1 MKRRVRWLLVL
12 GVVTLLAVVLLRG
25 RGPEIAPGS
34 VLVVDLEGDYIEAP
48 EEPLVARLLGTA
60 RRPLAALLSELGKAE
75 RDERLSAVHFRIRSL
90 DLGWGKAQ
98 ELRGAIERLR
108 ERGRH
113 TVAWLEIEKFGPNL
127 EYYVA
132 SAADEVWMAPGARNP
147 LVGLAAE
154 HLFLGGLF
162 EKIGVEVEY
171 ERVGAYKSAVETIS
185 ETKMSE
191 ANREMSTAILDSL
204 DGQFVR
210 GIAAG
215 RKLDE
220 ARVREAIDAAPTS
233 PAEMLAHGLVD
244 GVGFHDEILK
254 KAGDPEVVEATEYA
268 AVDPADVGFAPEAS
282 FALVYGSGPV
292 VSGTGT
298 SSRRGAPVLASRTV
312 AKAIADAAEDDG
324 IRAIVLRVDS
334 PGGSA
339 LASDE
344 VWRAMRRARERGKP
358 VVASFSDVAASGGYY
373 VACGA
378 DKVVAE
384 PGTLTGSI
392 GVFVLRPV
400 LAGAFEKLGI
410 GVESMTRGAHA
421 DLLLST
427 RPLSP
432 GTRERVRADVEGVY
446 RLFVERVAEGRGLG
460 TEAVDAVGRGR
471 VFTGEQARE
480 NGLVDVLGGLRTAV
494 VEAKRAAGLA
504 EDADVALVPYPP
516 PRPLIEQLTEAAALR
531 MAEAGSWLP
540 VPAALQTLADTLS
553 ALPSGA
559 ALVIPPVLPQV
570 R

>member
-1 MKRRVRWLLVL
+1 MKRPVRWLLVA
-12 GVVTLLAVVLLRG
+12 VFVALLAVALLRG
-25 RGPEIAPGS
+25 AGPDVEAGS
-34 VLVVDLEGDYIEAP
+34 VLVVDLEGEFIEAP
-48 EEPLVARLLGTA
+48 EEPLVARLLGA
-60 RRPLAALLSELGKAE
+60 GRQPLAALLSELGKAE

-90 DLGWGKAQ
+90 DLGWAKAQ

-108 ERGRH
+108 ERGRR

-162 EKIGVEVEY
+162 EKLGVQVEY
-171 ERVGAYKSAVETIS
+171 ERVGAYKSAVETFS
-185 ETKMSE
+185 ETRMSE
-191 ANREMSTAILDSL
+191 ANREMATAILDSI
-204 DGQFVR
+204 DAQFVR

-215 RKLDE
+215 RRLDE
-220 ARVREAIDAAPTS
+220 AKVREAIDAAPTS
-233 PAEMLAHGLVD
+233 GAEMQAHGLVD
-244 GVGFHDEILK
+244 GVAFHDEILK
-254 KAGDPEVVEATEYA
+254 KAGDPPVVEADDYA
-268 AVDPADVGFAPEAS
+268 AVDASDVGFAPQAT
-282 FALVYGSGPV
+282 FALIYGSGPV
-292 VSGTGT
+292 VQGSGS
-298 SSRRGAPVLASRTV
+298 SSRRGSPVLASRTV
-312 AKAIADAAEDDG
+312 AKAIEDAAEDEG

-344 VWRAMRRARERGKP
+344 VWRATRRAREAGKP

-410 GVESMTRGAHA
+410 GVESMTRGEHA

-446 RLFVERVAEGRGLG
+446 RLFVERVAEGRSLEPEG
-460 TEAVDAVGRGR
+460 VDAVGRGR
-471 VFTGEQARE
+471 VFTGEQAHER
-480 NGLVDVLGGLRTAV
+480 GLVDVLGGLRTAV
-494 VEAKRAAGLA
+494 VEAKRAAGIA

-516 PRPLIEQLTEAAALR
+516 PRPLLEQLTEAVEVRVAASQ
-531 MAEAGSWLP
+531 AWLP
-540 VPAALQTLADTLS
+540 LPRELRRVAETLS
-553 ALPSGA
+553 ALPAGA
-559 ALVIPPVLPQV
+559 ALAIPPLLPEI